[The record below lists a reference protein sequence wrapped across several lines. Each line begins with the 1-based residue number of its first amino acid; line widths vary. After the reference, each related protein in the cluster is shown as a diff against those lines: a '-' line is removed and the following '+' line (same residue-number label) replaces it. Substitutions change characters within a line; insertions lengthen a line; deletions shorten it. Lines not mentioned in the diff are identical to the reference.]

1 MDRFVN
7 EILTQVPG
15 CTKYAIKQAVLQT
28 AIRFC
33 EDSLI
38 WQLAGEET
46 VSANESTLYLYTAP
60 DSQIAHCHIFLNKEL
75 YKAYSRSGEVVTL
88 YETVTADTNYNT
100 ISFLKP
106 KEDATALPDI
116 LYHDWFDGISA
127 GAKSRLQLQPGKQ
140 WTSLSLATINN
151 ELYQR
156 NLNRARVLA
165 RETGVYAEFKA
176 IRNTDF

>member
-46 VSANESTLYLYTAP
+46 VSAGSSTMTLDTES
-60 DSQIAHCHIFLNKEL
+60 DSQIAHCYIFLNKEL
-75 YKAYSRSGEVVTL
+75 YKAYSRSGEAVTL
-88 YETVTADTNYNT
+88 YEAVTVDTDYDT

-106 KEDATALPDI
+106 TEDATALPNI
-116 LYHDWFDGISA
+116 LYHDWFDGISV
-127 GAKSRLQLQPGKQ
+127 GAKSRLQLQPGKK

-165 RETGVYAEFKA
+165 RETGVYTEFKT
-176 IRNTDF
+176 IRNVDF